1 MKFKFFTLLLSLLVL
16 ITSVSVVL
24 AQSEYLSLKRTY
36 LSNFKIYQDQR
47 SAYETAKAKYEAFGT
62 LTAQTSAQ
70 GAAKSFLNAGATS
83 TLNFL
88 DILNYNVRN
97 FTNFNNEDKEKIF
110 KIISDDQIYYKN
122 VLNKTATITALSELN
137 QLSTDLE
144 AYYKQTTAPKIKLI
158 LLFIET
164 EKTINIQNGAND
176 ISNDISRLAED
187 YSQTK
192 KSTINSWYDQTL
204 DTLKQS
210 EENIKLTKESI
221 NQLLNAYTVTD
232 TKVKTSENA
241 NLGKAQKS
249 IDLSQGMLQVVLNNI
264 DEIVVQVNN

>member
-1 MKFKFFTLLLSLLVL
+1 MKFKLLTLLLSIIVL
-16 ITSVSVVL
+16 ITSFSVVL

-62 LTAQTSAQ
+62 LTAQTTAQ

-110 KIISDDQIYYKN
+110 KIISDDQVFYKN
-122 VLNKTATITALSELN
+122 ILNKTATVTALSELN
-137 QLSTDLE
+137 TISNDLE
-144 AYYKQTTAPKIKLI
+144 VYYKTTTTVKIKLI

-192 KSTINSWYDQTL
+192 KSTINTWYQQTL

-210 EENIKLTKESI
+210 EINIKQTKDSI
-221 NQLLNAYTVTD
+221 NELLDAYTVTD
-232 TKVKTSENA
+232 TKKKMSDNTS
-241 NLGKAQKS
+241 LSKAQKS
-249 IDLSQGMLQVVLNNI
+249 LDLSQEMLKRVLNNI
-264 DEIVVQVNN
+264 DEIVIQVNN